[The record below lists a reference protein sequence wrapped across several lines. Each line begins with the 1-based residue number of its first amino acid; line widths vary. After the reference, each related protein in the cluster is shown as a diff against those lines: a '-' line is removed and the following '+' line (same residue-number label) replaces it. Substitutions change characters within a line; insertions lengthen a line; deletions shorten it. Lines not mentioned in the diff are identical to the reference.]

1 MKRNLTQQLLAAAVL
16 ALGLNAG
23 VSQAAP
29 ITYTYDNAVANWYA
43 TGWTATCNAGGGYI
57 RTNTDASYLNQIRV
71 DEPNGVS
78 GIPTNIWS
86 GAQWTAPAGQFI
98 TQVDLTYAGIIN
110 SNGCATL
117 SVYAGTSAA
126 TAAEKFVNLASLTW
140 GSTSA
145 TLPFSATGQY
155 TFVQV
160 RNWDFAYGGNA
171 VGEYWNSTV
180 SAATI
185 TTTTIPE
192 PVSLSLLALGGVVLF
207 RRRK

>member
-1 MKRNLTQQLLAAAVL
+1 MKRTLTQQLLAAAVL

-57 RTNTDASYLNQIRV
+57 RTNTATDYLNQIRV
-71 DEPNGVS
+71 DEATTIG
-78 GIPTNIWS
+78 GIPSVIWS

-110 SNGCATL
+110 SNGGATL
-117 SVYAGTSAA
+117 AVYAGTSAA

-140 GSTSA
+140 ESTSA
-145 TLPFSATGQY
+145 TLTFSATDQY
-155 TFVQV
+155 AFVQV

-171 VGEYWNSTV
+171 AGAGWYSTV

-185 TTTTIPE
+185 TTIPE

-207 RRRK
+207 RRRR